1 MSNLPAAPDYR
12 VVHRMQ
18 GTIMSRDLQ
27 LRPPCAQMAA
37 MRAALRTLRLLSALL
52 AGVVLTSAVPAFSHG
67 AGTAPPP
74 PAGSASAPATGAP
87 RPLEPQ
93 DLLLAC
99 PTTRDYVGRVLAA
112 VMVDGRGP
120 YRFIVDTGANDS
132 TISPK
137 LAAALGLALS
147 STKSLKIAG
156 VTGTE
161 IVPSVPIESLRA
173 GAMVIAH
180 SQLPVVWSPIM
191 TGADGILGAAGLAQD
206 SLLVDFL
213 HNTVVIH
220 TADDVGIPSGYARV
234 QATRLRSGLLSIPGE
249 VGGVPVDAI
258 IDTGSP
264 QTLGNMALY
273 RALYSKPGTGGQA
286 KVYGVT
292 KQVRP
297 GNVQVAPTVDLGA
310 IRIGNAVL
318 VYGDFPIF
326 EVWGLTE
333 HPAIILGMDVL
344 GTVDAFAIDFRHAE
358 IGVAP
363 RDYDPSQHVG
373 PAG

>member
-1 MSNLPAAPDYR
+1 
-12 VVHRMQ
+12 
-18 GTIMSRDLQ
+18 
-27 LRPPCAQMAA
+27 
-37 MRAALRTLRLLSALL
+37 MRAALILRLLCALL
-52 AGVVLTSAVPAFSHG
+52 AGVALTSAAPAFSQAVG
-67 AGTAPPP
+67 AATAPPT
-74 PAGSASAPATGAP
+74 GSASASAASAP
-87 RPLEPQ
+87 RAVKPQ

-99 PTTRDYVGRVLAA
+99 PTTRDYVGRVVAA

-120 YRFIVDTGANDS
+120 YRFIVDTGANES

-137 LAAALGLALS
+137 LAAALGLAP
-147 STKSLKIAG
+147 STTRSLRIAG

-161 IVPSVPIESLRA
+161 IVPSVSIESLRA

-180 SQLPVVWSPIM
+180 SRIPVVWSPIM

-220 TADDVGIPSGYARV
+220 TADDVGIPAGYARV
-234 QATRLRSGLLSIPGE
+234 QATRLRSGLLSVPGE

-273 RALYSKPGTGGQA
+273 RALYSNPNGGGTA
-286 KVYGVT
+286 NVFGVT

-318 VYGDFPIF
+318 VFGDFPIF
-326 EVWGLTE
+326 EVWGLTAR
-333 HPAIILGMDVL
+333 PVIILGMDVL
-344 GTVDAFAIDFRHAE
+344 GTVDAFAIDFRHAA

-363 RDYDPSQHVG
+363 RQYDPNQHIG
-373 PAG
+373 LTG

>member
-1 MSNLPAAPDYR
+1 
-12 VVHRMQ
+12 
-18 GTIMSRDLQ
+18 
-27 LRPPCAQMAA
+27 
-37 MRAALRTLRLLSALL
+37 MRAALGTFRLLCALL
-52 AGVVLTSAVPAFSHG
+52 AGAALTGVVAVLPAFAHG
-67 AGTAPPP
+67 AGTATPPS
-74 PAGSASAPATGAP
+74 ASSASAAAAGAP
-87 RPLEPQ
+87 QPLKPQ

-99 PTTRDYVGRVLAA
+99 PTTRDYVGRVVAA
-112 VMVDGRGP
+112 VMVDGKGP
-120 YRFIVDTGANDS
+120 YRFIVDTGANES

-137 LAAALGLALS
+137 LAAALGLAP
-147 STKSLKIAG
+147 STSKSLRVAG

-161 IVPSVPIESLRA
+161 IVPSVPVESLRA
-173 GAMVIAH
+173 GALVITH
-180 SQLPVVWSPIM
+180 SQLPVIWSPIM
-191 TGADGILGAAGLAQD
+191 AGADGILGAAGLVQD

-220 TADDVGIPSGYARV
+220 TATASIPLGYVRMH
-234 QATRLRSGLLSIPGE
+234 ATRLSSGLLSVPGE

-273 RALYSKPGTGGQA
+273 RALYSKSVAGGKA
-286 KVYGVT
+286 SVYGVT

-326 EVWGLTE
+326 GVWGLTQ

-344 GTVDAFAIDFRHAE
+344 GTVDAFGIDFRHAE
-358 IGVAP
+358 IGVSP

-373 PAG
+373 LTG

>member
-1 MSNLPAAPDYR
+1 M
-12 VVHRMQ
+12 
-18 GTIMSRDLQ
+18 
-27 LRPPCAQMAA
+27 
-37 MRAALRTLRLLSALL
+37 
-52 AGVVLTSAVPAFSHG
+52 
-67 AGTAPPP
+67 
-74 PAGSASAPATGAP
+74 
-87 RPLEPQ
+87 
-93 DLLLAC
+93 
-99 PTTRDYVGRVLAA
+99 PTR
-112 VMVDGRGP
+112 
-120 YRFIVDTGANDS
+120 
-132 TISPK
+132 
-137 LAAALGLALS
+137 
-147 STKSLKIAG
+147 
-156 VTGTE
+156 
-161 IVPSVPIESLRA
+161 SLRA

-191 TGADGILGAAGLAQD
+191 TGADGILGAAGLAAD
-206 SLLVDFL
+206 SLIVDFL
-213 HNTVVIH
+213 HNTVIH
-220 TADDVGIPSGYARV
+220 TADDVGILVVCAGALCV
-234 QATRLRSGLLSIPGE
+234 CAAGFLSIPGE
-249 VGGVPVDAI
+249 VGSVPVDAI

-273 RALYSKPGTGGQA
+273 RALYSKSGTGGQA

-292 KQVRP
+292 KQVRSAMCKWRP
-297 GNVQVAPTVDLGA
+297 RSTSGA

-326 EVWGLTE
+326 QVWGLTE

>member
-1 MSNLPAAPDYR
+1 
-12 VVHRMQ
+12 
-18 GTIMSRDLQ
+18 
-27 LRPPCAQMAA
+27 
-37 MRAALRTLRLLSALL
+37 MRAALGTLRLLCALL
-52 AGVVLTSAVPAFSHG
+52 AGIALTSAVPAFSHG
-67 AGTAPPP
+67 AGTATPP
-74 PAGSASAPATGAP
+74 PAGSASAAAATAP
-87 RPLEPQ
+87 RPLKPQ

-99 PTTRDYVGRVLAA
+99 PTTRDYVGRVVAA

-120 YRFIVDTGANDS
+120 YRFIVDTGANES

-137 LAAALGLALS
+137 LAAALGLAP
-147 STKSLKIAG
+147 STTRSLRIAG

-161 IVPSVPIESLRA
+161 IVPSVSIESLRA

-234 QATRLRSGLLSIPGE
+234 QATRLRSGLLSVRGE

-273 RALYSKPGTGGQA
+273 RALYSNPKGGGKA
-286 KVYGVT
+286 SVFGVT

-297 GNVQVAPTVDLGA
+297 GNVAVAPTVDLGA

-318 VYGDFPIF
+318 VFGDFPIF
-326 EVWGLTE
+326 KVWGLTAR
-333 HPAIILGMDVL
+333 PVIILGMDVL
-344 GTVDAFAIDFRHAE
+344 GSVDAFSIDFRHAA

-363 RDYDPSQHVG
+363 RVYDPNRHIPLTG
-373 PAG
+373 

>member
-1 MSNLPAAPDYR
+1 
-12 VVHRMQ
+12 
-18 GTIMSRDLQ
+18 
-27 LRPPCAQMAA
+27 
-37 MRAALRTLRLLSALL
+37 MRAALGTLRLLSALL
-52 AGVVLTSAVPAFSHG
+52 AGVALASAVPVFSHAAG
-67 AGTAPPP
+67 AATEP
-74 PAGSASAPATGAP
+74 PAGSVSAAAASSAPLPAK
-87 RPLEPQ
+87 PQ

-99 PTTRDYVGRVLAA
+99 PTTRDYVGRVVAA

-120 YRFIVDTGANDS
+120 YRFIVDTGANES

-137 LAAALGLALS
+137 LAATLGLAQS
-147 STKSLKIAG
+147 STKSLRIAG

-161 IVPSVPIESLRA
+161 IVPSVSIDSLRA
-173 GAMVIAH
+173 GAMEIAR

-234 QATRLRSGLLSIPGE
+234 RATRLPSGLLSIPGE

-264 QTLGNMALY
+264 QTLGNMTLY
-273 RALYSKPGTGGQA
+273 RALYSKPEVGGQA

-292 KQVRP
+292 KQVSP

-326 EVWGLTE
+326 EVWGLTKR
-333 HPAIILGMDVL
+333 PVIILGMDVL
-344 GTVDAFAIDFRHAE
+344 GTVDAFSIDFRHAE

-363 RDYDPSQHVG
+363 RVYDPSQHFPLTG
-373 PAG
+373 

>member
-1 MSNLPAAPDYR
+1 
-12 VVHRMQ
+12 
-18 GTIMSRDLQ
+18 
-27 LRPPCAQMAA
+27 MAA
-37 MRAALRTLRLLSALL
+37 MRAALRTFRLPCALL
-52 AGVVLTSAVPAFSHG
+52 AGAALTGAVAALPAFAHG
-67 AGTAPPP
+67 AGTAAPP
-74 PAGSASAPATGAP
+74 PASSASPAAAGAP
-87 RPLEPQ
+87 QPLKPQ

-99 PTTRDYVGRVLAA
+99 PTTRDYVGRVVAA
-112 VMVDGRGP
+112 VMVDGKGP
-120 YRFIVDTGANDS
+120 YRFIVDTGANES
-132 TISPK
+132 TISPR
-137 LAAALGLALS
+137 LAAALGLAP
-147 STKSLKIAG
+147 STSRSLRVAG

-173 GAMVIAH
+173 GALVIAH
-180 SQLPVVWSPIM
+180 SQLPVIWSPIM

-213 HNTVVIH
+213 HNTVMINP
-220 TADDVGIPSGYARV
+220 AAGSSIPSGYVRV
-234 QATRLRSGLLSIPGE
+234 RATRLSSGLLSVPGE

-273 RALYSKPGTGGQA
+273 HALYSKSVAGGKA
-286 KVYGVT
+286 SVYGVT

-326 EVWGLTE
+326 EVWGLTA

-344 GTVDAFAIDFRHAE
+344 GTVDAFSIDFRHAE
-358 IGVAP
+358 IAVSP
-363 RDYDPSQHVG
+363 RDYDPSQHIG
-373 PAG
+373 LTG

>member
-1 MSNLPAAPDYR
+1 MS
-12 VVHRMQ
+12 
-18 GTIMSRDLQ
+18 
-27 LRPPCAQMAA
+27 A
-37 MRAALRTLRLLSALL
+37 MRAALGTFRLLCALVARAAL
-52 AGVVLTSAVPAFSHG
+52 TGAVAVLPAFAHD
-67 AGTAPPP
+67 AATATPP
-74 PAGSASAPATGAP
+74 PASSASAAAAGAP
-87 RPLEPQ
+87 QPLKPQ

-99 PTTRDYVGRVLAA
+99 PTTRDYVGRVVAA
-112 VMVDGRGP
+112 VMVDGKGP
-120 YRFIVDTGANDS
+120 YRFIVDTGANES

-137 LAAALGLALS
+137 LAAALGLAP
-147 STKSLKIAG
+147 STSKSLRVAG

-161 IVPSVPIESLRA
+161 IVPSVSIESLRA
-173 GAMVIAH
+173 GALVIAH
-180 SQLPVVWSPIM
+180 SQLPVIWSPIM

-220 TADDVGIPSGYARV
+220 TAEGPSIPLGYV
-234 QATRLRSGLLSIPGE
+234 HVHATRLSSGLLSVPGE

-273 RALYSKPGTGGQA
+273 RALYSKSVAAGKA
-286 KVYGVT
+286 SVYGVT

-297 GNVQVAPTVDLGA
+297 GNVQVAPIVDLGA

-326 EVWGLTE
+326 AVWGLTE

-344 GTVDAFAIDFRHAE
+344 GTVDAFSIDFRHAE
-358 IGVAP
+358 IGVSP
-363 RDYDPSQHVG
+363 REYDPSQHVG
-373 PAG
+373 LTG

>member
-1 MSNLPAAPDYR
+1 MF
-12 VVHRMQ
+12 
-18 GTIMSRDLQ
+18 G
-27 LRPPCAQMAA
+27 
-37 MRAALRTLRLLSALL
+37 MRAALGTFRLLCALL
-52 AGVVLTSAVPAFSHG
+52 AGV
-67 AGTAPPP
+67 
-74 PAGSASAPATGAP
+74 ASAASVPQA
-87 RPLEPQ
+87 LKPQ

-99 PTTRDYVGRVLAA
+99 PTTRDYVGRVVAA
-112 VMVDGRGP
+112 VMVNGRGP
-120 YRFIVDTGANDS
+120 YRFIVDTGANES

-137 LAAALGLALS
+137 LAAALGIAP
-147 STKSLKIAG
+147 STTRSLTVAG

-213 HNTVVIH
+213 HNTVVIN
-220 TADDVGIPSGYARV
+220 TASDVGIPSGYARV
-234 QATRLRSGLLSIPGE
+234 QATRMRSGLLSVPGE

-273 RALYSKPGTGGQA
+273 RALYSKPRVGGEA
-286 KVYGVT
+286 RVYGVT

-297 GNVQVAPTVDLGA
+297 GDVQVAPTVDLGA

-318 VYGDFPIF
+318 VFGDFPIF
-326 EVWGLTE
+326 QVWGLTQ

-344 GTVDAFAIDFRHAE
+344 GTVDALSIDFRHAE

-363 RDYDPSQHVG
+363 RNYDPSQHIG
-373 PAG
+373 LTG

>member
-1 MSNLPAAPDYR
+1 MSQGARGRRMRKREAA
-12 VVHRMQ
+12 
-18 GTIMSRDLQ
+18 DLRA
-27 LRPPCAQMAA
+27 RPLCAQMSG
-37 MRAALRTLRLLSALL
+37 MRAALAILRLTSVRL
-52 AGVVLTSAVPAFSHG
+52 AAVAVTSAVAVLPAFSHG
-67 AGTAPPP
+67 AGTAPAPL
-74 PAGSASAPATGAP
+74 AGSVPAAEAPEAAKP
-87 RPLEPQ
+87 E

-99 PTTRDYVGRVLAA
+99 PTTRDYVGRVVAA

-120 YRFIVDTGANDS
+120 FRFIVDTGANES

-137 LAAALGLALS
+137 LAAALGLAPS
-147 STKSLKIAG
+147 SSRPLRIAG

-161 IVPSVPIESLRA
+161 IVPSVPVESLRA
-173 GAMVIAH
+173 GALVIAH
-180 SQLPVVWSPIM
+180 SQLPVIWSPIM

-220 TADDVGIPSGYARV
+220 TAADVGIPSGYARV
-234 QATRLRSGLLSIPGE
+234 QATRLRGGLLSVPGE
-249 VGGVPVDAI
+249 VGNVPVDAI

-273 RALYSKPGTGGQA
+273 RALYSKPGAGGKA
-286 KVYGVT
+286 NVYGVT
-292 KQVRP
+292 RQVRP

-318 VYGDFPIF
+318 VFGDFPIF
-326 EVWGLTE
+326 KVWGLTE

-344 GTVDAFAIDFRHAE
+344 GTVDAFAIDFRHAT
-358 IGVAP
+358 IGIAP
-363 RDYDPSQHVG
+363 RDYDPNQHIG
-373 PAG
+373 LTG